1 MRTPPPLL
9 AACSLLC
16 GGAAAFAPAS
26 APPSGAAVATAA
38 AASAAAARAPLRP
51 PLPSWRS
58 RRLLLQISE
67 APLDGELDGWG
78 GSIDGGTMFTAW
90 DGRDDE
96 GLSPEGAV
104 PPGEDLVETDLRRL
118 FDLESEDGL
127 TAGSEMD
134 ELQLMYKLRK
144 ELGDE
149 DFKKIFEDPKV
160 KGPSM

>member
-1 MRTPPPLL
+1 MVPRLGALLPL
-9 AACSLLC
+9 ALC
-16 GGAAAFAPAS
+16 GAAAGFVAPGSAAS
-26 APPSGAAVATAA
+26 APSTAAVAPRRQPAPRLQRE
-38 AASAAAARAPLRP
+38 AASDE
-51 PLPSWRS
+51 
-58 RRLLLQISE
+58 I
-67 APLDGELDGWG
+67 DGWG
-78 GSIDGGTMFTAW
+78 GSTDSGTLFSTW
-90 DGRDDE
+90 DGRDGE
-96 GLSPEGAV
+96 GVSPEGML
-104 PPGEDLVETDLRRL
+104 PPGDDLVEKDLRRL